1 MKTEKRAREQQRR
14 NKTLESR
21 RQLSSV
27 RVVQK
32 NLVFVV
38 GLPVRLAD
46 PEVRIYRTSFINFSS
61 NHLFSTRFSTGFK
74 KARVFWKIWQNSQSS
89 YKS

>member
-1 MKTEKRAREQQRR
+1 MCFFLQVAAIKTEKKAREQKRR

-21 RQLSSV
+21 RALANV
-27 RVVQK
+27 RVVQN

-46 PEVRIYRTSFINFSS
+46 PEVT
-61 NHLFSTRFSTGFK
+61 L
-74 KARVFWKIWQNSQSS
+74 NSYLTIS
-89 YKS
+89 YIHKLSMNGEAWVV

>member
-1 MKTEKRAREQQRR
+1 MITWLSMICVTIRRKDVLERRLFQVAAIKTEKKAREQKRR

-21 RQLSSV
+21 RALANV
-27 RVVQK
+27 RVVQN

-46 PEVRIYRTSFINFSS
+46 PEV
-61 NHLFSTRFSTGFK
+61 
-74 KARVFWKIWQNSQSS
+74 IWRRWPLL
-89 YKS
+89 KHWH

>member
-46 PEVRIYRTSFINFSS
+46 PEVRTFY
-61 NHLFSTRFSTGFK
+61 
-74 KARVFWKIWQNSQSS
+74 
-89 YKS
+89 

>member
-1 MKTEKRAREQQRR
+1 MNHLCVQVAAIKTEKKAREQKRR

-21 RQLSSV
+21 RALANV
-27 RVVQK
+27 RVVQN

-46 PEVRIYRTSFINFSS
+46 PEVSS
-61 NHLFSTRFSTGFK
+61 AAAHTL
-74 KARVFWKIWQNSQSS
+74 A
-89 YKS
+89 

>member
-46 PEVRIYRTSFINFSS
+46 PEVTIFYTNI
-61 NHLFSTRFSTGFK
+61 LFSCYYYMNLSVTFIDTKKTGI
-74 KARVFWKIWQNSQSS
+74 FW
-89 YKS
+89 